1 MLIDKI
7 REHASE
13 SAAAGDFEAVAKTL
27 SDKTVVVRVG
37 KVGGK
42 ETLSAIV
49 NGGHDAN
56 AVIAAMRSV
65 PMSSELLDTLTVSGV
80 DWDDDLTKYVM
91 GGLVAAGEIDAA
103 VVTITQGLS
112 TRMDAPA
119 GRTVTADECREAWNA
134 AELARDWSTVQN
146 ENINAAVFNRTEL
159 IAALRKSADKLE
171 GAS

>member
-1 MLIDKI
+1 M
-7 REHASE
+7 
-13 SAAAGDFEAVAKTL
+13 
-27 SDKTVVVRVG
+27 
-37 KVGGK
+37 
-42 ETLSAIV
+42 
-49 NGGHDAN
+49 
-56 AVIAAMRSV
+56 
-65 PMSSELLDTLTVSGV
+65 
-80 DWDDDLTKYVM
+80 M